1 VTTDRGGPPPRVG
14 KSVTRRAGSSALL
27 SARSVSGAPAFL
39 SPLGGSRFPVAATS
53 ERRPDTQITPPIRL
67 RTDQAV
73 AKCLSLLARLEL
85 GDDLPCP
92 TVDDNECL
100 QGTEFWRRTHQ
111 TPGPSMLT
119 KRVAQRGIDATKKRV
134 AVRPESDG
142 EYCLLRSV
150 DRDAASLTHN
160 RTCCGTRARQRISAF
175 SKSAPGVRHARSEAR
190 FRGRAIPSQRIP
202 SPEVPQFTD
211 VADPGRETNLSH
223 TLARNPR
230 GYRGRGSFEGAALT
244 GEPRWRLRRHQ
255 RVPGEGQP
263 PVSTL
268 RLPARR
274 SFRVSWIP
282 AGLLRPTELASAT
295 ATSSAGDPK
304 KSAAPARNL
313 RGARRP
319 RRRWHENGLSSR
331 LGRLSLVGVWV

>member
-1 VTTDRGGPPPRVG
+1 
-14 KSVTRRAGSSALL
+14 
-27 SARSVSGAPAFL
+27 
-39 SPLGGSRFPVAATS
+39 
-53 ERRPDTQITPPIRL
+53 
-67 RTDQAV
+67 
-73 AKCLSLLARLEL
+73 
-85 GDDLPCP
+85 
-92 TVDDNECL
+92 
-100 QGTEFWRRTHQ
+100 
-111 TPGPSMLT
+111 M
-119 KRVAQRGIDATKKRV
+119 KRV

-150 DRDAASLTHN
+150 DRAAASLTHN

-175 SKSAPGVRHARSEAR
+175 SKSAPGGRHARSEAR

-211 VADPGRETNLSH
+211 VADPSRETNLSH

-230 GYRGRGSFEGAALT
+230 GYHGRGSFEGAALT

-268 RLPARR
+268 RLSARR

-295 ATSSAGDPK
+295 ATSSRGDPK
-304 KSAAPARNL
+304 KSAAPARNPGGGEAPAATL
-313 RGARRP
+313 ARERTVESSRP
-319 RRRWHENGLSSR
+319 FEPSWRMGLSRIRVAHSAGSIWAEWAVPGSAHGGDR
-331 LGRLSLVGVWV
+331 YSYCAFRHQIGSGPSPAPRADYSDPVRPVALLRKHDRDREG